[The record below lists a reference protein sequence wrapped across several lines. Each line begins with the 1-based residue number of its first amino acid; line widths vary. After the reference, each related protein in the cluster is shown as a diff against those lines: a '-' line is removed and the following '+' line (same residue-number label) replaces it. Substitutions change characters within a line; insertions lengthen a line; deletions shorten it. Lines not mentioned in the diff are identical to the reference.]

1 MIHKRSFRDARGK
14 YHYEDDVEERGGVW
28 VLKGTD
34 ERVDAS
40 LEKMSKSKYNV
51 VNPDDMCAQHGAD
64 AMRLYELFM
73 GPIEDGTEWDTAGV
87 AGTRRFL
94 DRAWR
99 LLSAPTDR
107 PGENR
112 ELERALHAAIKKV
125 TQSIT
130 DLRFNT
136 AIAEMMIFVNEAT
149 KAPAIPRDW
158 LETFVRILSP
168 FAPHLAEEMWQRL
181 GHTRTIAY
189 APWPAYDEAKLARDT
204 MVLVVQVNGKV
215 RGQIEVAPDA
225 SDATI
230 LTAARAD
237 RNVQSFLGGKPIKR
251 EIYVKGRLVNL
262 VS

>member
-1 MIHKRSFRDARGK
+1 
-14 YHYEDDVEERGGVW
+14 
-28 VLKGTD
+28 
-34 ERVDAS
+34 
-40 LEKMSKSKYNV
+40 
-51 VNPDDMCAQHGAD
+51 MCAQYGAD

-73 GPIEDGTEWDTAGV
+73 GPLEDGIEWETSGV

-94 DRAWR
+94 DRIWR
-99 LLSAPTDR
+99 LLLDPETDTLSAKVTAAPCD
-107 PGENR
+107 NR

-149 KAPAIPRDW
+149 KAPVLPREW
-158 LETFVRILSP
+158 LEMFVRVLSP
-168 FAPHLAEEMWQRL
+168 FAPHLAEEVWQRL
-181 GHTRTIAY
+181 GHQSTIAY
-189 APWPAYDEAKLARDT
+189 APWPAYDDTKLARDT
-204 MVLVVQVNGKV
+204 LVLVVQVNGKV

-225 SDATI
+225 SETAI

-237 RNVQSFLGGKPIKR
+237 RNVQSFLAGKPITR

-262 VS
+262 VA